1 MIFLYFVTTLYTVF
15 RNASVVVVNAAVIG
29 LATEVNFLWLKLP
42 INLISNLQKKKK
54 LSDSFSELSSKLIE
68 NEGENVN

>member
-1 MIFLYFVTTLYTVF
+1 
-15 RNASVVVVNAAVIG
+15 
-29 LATEVNFLWLKLP
+29 
-42 INLISNLQKKKK
+42 LQKKKK